1 MAKWKVWVDRDVCIG
16 DAICASLCPDVFEM
30 DDEGKSFAKVEIV
43 GEDLIDCVNEAAEA
57 CPVSCIHVEQ
67 IE

>member
-1 MAKWKVWVDRDVCIG
+1 MAWKVRVDQDVCIG

-30 DDEGKSFAKVEIV
+30 NDEGKSQVIVEVV

-57 CPVSCIHVEQ
+57 CPVSCIYVE
-67 IE
+67 EA

>member
-1 MAKWKVWVDRDVCIG
+1 
-16 DAICASLCPDVFEM
+16 M

>member
-1 MAKWKVWVDRDVCIG
+1 MAWKVRVDQDVCIG

-30 DDEGKSFAKVEIV
+30 NDEGKSTVIVETV

-57 CPVSCIHVEQ
+57 CPVSCIYVE
-67 IE
+67 EA